1 MFLPEDEPA
10 RSVTAREI
18 ARRLHRLATGED
30 GTRAGLLIGE
40 INGAVVEEHPL
51 ARHLSE
57 AGFVRTALGY
67 QAVRRRA

>member
-1 MFLPEDEPA
+1 M
-10 RSVTAREI
+10 TAREI
-18 ARRLHRLATGED
+18 ARRLHQLATDEA

-40 INGAVVEEHPL
+40 VNGVTVEEHPL

-67 QAVRRRA
+67 QAVRKRA